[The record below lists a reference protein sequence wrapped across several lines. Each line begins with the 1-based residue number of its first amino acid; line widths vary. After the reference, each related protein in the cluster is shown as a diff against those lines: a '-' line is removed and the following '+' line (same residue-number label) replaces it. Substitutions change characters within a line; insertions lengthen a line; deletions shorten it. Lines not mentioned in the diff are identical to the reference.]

1 MESHQDGN
9 TKQKFYGIP
18 LTILISSF
26 AFICGFSY
34 LCGFWYNFN
43 ISLQLIVNILS
54 PLDVIKSFIIP
65 LASVL
70 GVYSIHLLMNI
81 INNSNPPEIEKFEK
95 SLDEGKNKSK
105 LYKIAS
111 SQYTYLITFALA
123 GAIYILYKFATTNNH
138 VYFNGFVI
146 GAIGLLF
153 TFTSIP
159 LVYNWDFD
167 AFAKRLILIA
177 VICFLPAMLYFI
189 GFNTGEKIINDP
201 DAMVMIDNSACSK
214 NPDEEFLLLSLYG
227 NKAVSISLNTRT
239 VCLFNSDDTN
249 FKSRNTPNKDPS
261 QFIYNKI

>member
-1 MESHQDGN
+1 MKSHQDGN
-9 TKQKFYGIP
+9 TKQNFYGIP

-81 INNSNPPEIEKFEK
+81 INNTNPPELEKFER
-95 SLDEGKNKSK
+95 SLDEGKNESK

-111 SQYTYLITFALA
+111 SQYTYFTILALA
-123 GAIYILYKFATTNNH
+123 GTIYILYKFATTSNH
-138 VYFNGFVI
+138 VYFNGFII
-146 GAIGLLF
+146 GAVGLLF

-159 LVYNWDFD
+159 LVYNWDVD
-167 AFAKRLILIA
+167 AFAKRLIVIA
-177 VICFLPAMLYFI
+177 AICFLPAMLYFI
-189 GFNTGEKIINDP
+189 GFNTGEKVINNP
-201 DAMVMIDNSACSK
+201 DTMIMIDNSACSK
-214 NPDEEFLLLSLYG
+214 NPDEDFLLLSLYG
-227 NKAVSISLNTRT
+227 NKAVSLSLNTRA

-249 FKSRNTPNKDPS
+249 FRSRNTLGAPPS
-261 QFIYNKI
+261 QFIYNNI